1 MTMLL
6 VRDIRLPLAEGEQEA
21 VAAALKKTGLPRHG
35 IKNTGI
41 AKLSVDARHGRPSL
55 VYTVA
60 LELADEGAERSFE
73 RFAPYVSIAAP
84 AAFTVHN
91 GTRPLAHPP
100 VVCGFGPAG
109 LFAALLL
116 ARQGFRPIV
125 LERGPAMEQRA
136 QAVERFNAAG
146 LLDENANIQF
156 GEGGAGTFSDGKLTT
171 RINDPLCAFVTRT
184 LLAHGAPRDIAYKQ
198 KPHIG
203 TDALRDVIVSIRR
216 EVEALGGKVLFN
228 TPLTGLR
235 VRDGRRVLYLPEG
248 SRLTPAARDWLR
260 QEGVTVV
267 PQAETPPSA
276 YRTPD
281 GASFAE
287 KPEHMTH
294 LRGNILIPKTH
305 PRIAFR
311 GGIDTLEA
319 ELLLC
324 AQAADGPLRQTL
336 CAMLDFVRSLIRADV
351 LDEPVQTV
359 RFLGLDGDGLREHS
373 HHPEREEGQPHFL
386 PAPEDPPILL
396 RLNRLRTAVRQT
408 ELLACHAFSR
418 PDGTLARPDIVKAL
432 NRLSSLCWIL
442 MIRVKRG
449 GQV

>member
-1 MTMLL
+1 MLYT
-6 VRDIRLPLAEGEQEA
+6 EEA
-21 VAAALKKTGLPRHG
+21 V
-35 IKNTGI
+35 
-41 AKLSVDARHGRPSL
+41 
-55 VYTVA
+55 
-60 LELADEGAERSFE
+60 
-73 RFAPYVSIAAP
+73 
-84 AAFTVHN
+84 
-91 GTRPLAHPP
+91 
-100 VVCGFGPAG
+100 
-109 LFAALLL
+109 
-116 ARQGFRPIV
+116 
-125 LERGPAMEQRA
+125 RA
-136 QAVERFNAAG
+136 
-146 LLDENANIQF
+146 
-156 GEGGAGTFSDGKLTT
+156 
-171 RINDPLCAFVTRT
+171 
-184 LLAHGAPRDIAYKQ
+184 
-198 KPHIG
+198 
-203 TDALRDVIVSIRR
+203 
-216 EVEALGGKVLFN
+216 
-228 TPLTGLR
+228 GLR
-235 VRDGRRVLYLPEG
+235 VRDGRRVFYLPEG

-267 PQAETPPSA
+267 PHAETPPA
-276 YRTPD
+276 TYRTPD

-294 LRGNILIPKTH
+294 LRGNILVPKTH

-386 PAPEDPPILL
+386 PAPDDPPILL

-418 PDGTLARPDIVKAL
+418 PDGTLARPDLIKAL

>member
-1 MTMLL
+1 MLYT
-6 VRDIRLPLAEGEQEA
+6 EEA
-21 VAAALKKTGLPRHG
+21 V
-35 IKNTGI
+35 
-41 AKLSVDARHGRPSL
+41 
-55 VYTVA
+55 
-60 LELADEGAERSFE
+60 
-73 RFAPYVSIAAP
+73 
-84 AAFTVHN
+84 
-91 GTRPLAHPP
+91 
-100 VVCGFGPAG
+100 
-109 LFAALLL
+109 
-116 ARQGFRPIV
+116 
-125 LERGPAMEQRA
+125 RA
-136 QAVERFNAAG
+136 
-146 LLDENANIQF
+146 
-156 GEGGAGTFSDGKLTT
+156 
-171 RINDPLCAFVTRT
+171 
-184 LLAHGAPRDIAYKQ
+184 
-198 KPHIG
+198 
-203 TDALRDVIVSIRR
+203 
-216 EVEALGGKVLFN
+216 
-228 TPLTGLR
+228 GLR
-235 VRDGRRVLYLPEG
+235 VRDGRRVFYLPEG

-267 PQAETPPSA
+267 PHAETPPAA

-281 GASFAE
+281 GAAFAE

-294 LRGNILIPKTH
+294 LRGNILVPKTH

-351 LDEPVQTV
+351 LDEPVQAV
-359 RFLGLDGDGLREHS
+359 R
-373 HHPEREEGQPHFL
+373 FL

-418 PDGTLARPDIVKAL
+418 PDGTLARPDLVKAL

>member
-1 MTMLL
+1 MALLTEEDVRRMSNQGTRGPVVVNRDQMLTPRAPANQREHR
-6 VRDIRLPLAEGEQEA
+6 VEVVYPQGEAAGEGA
-21 VAAALKKTGLPRHG
+21 PSAPAKYRTLFGAAL
-35 IKNTGI
+35 N
-41 AKLSVDARHGRPSL
+41 
-55 VYTVA
+55 
-60 LELADEGAERSFE
+60 
-73 RFAPYVSIAAP
+73 
-84 AAFTVHN
+84 
-91 GTRPLAHPP
+91 
-100 VVCGFGPAG
+100 
-109 LFAALLL
+109 
-116 ARQGFRPIV
+116 
-125 LERGPAMEQRA
+125 
-136 QAVERFNAAG
+136 
-146 LLDENANIQF
+146 
-156 GEGGAGTFSDGKLTT
+156 
-171 RINDPLCAFVTRT
+171 
-184 LLAHGAPRDIAYKQ
+184 
-198 KPHIG
+198 
-203 TDALRDVIVSIRR
+203 
-216 EVEALGGKVLFN
+216 
-228 TPLTGLR
+228 
-235 VRDGRRVLYLPEG
+235 
-248 SRLTPAARDWLR
+248 
-260 QEGVTVV
+260 
-267 PQAETPPSA
+267 
-276 YRTPD
+276 
-281 GASFAE
+281 E

-294 LRGNILIPKTH
+294 LRGNILVPKTH

-351 LDEPVQTV
+351 LDEPVQAV

-418 PDGTLARPDIVKAL
+418 PDGTLARPDLVKAL